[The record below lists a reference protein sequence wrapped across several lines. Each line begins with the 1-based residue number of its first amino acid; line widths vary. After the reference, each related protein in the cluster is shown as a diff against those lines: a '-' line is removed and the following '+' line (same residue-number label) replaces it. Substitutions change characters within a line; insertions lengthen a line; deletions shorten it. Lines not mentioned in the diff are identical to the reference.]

1 MDEAKFN
8 EIIDFAI
15 DREKEAVTFYRELQ
29 VMVQFEHQ
37 KEVFKEFESME
48 RGHIAILE
56 GVRSKGAANIVVADV
71 PNLKIADY
79 LVEPKATAEMTYQDI
94 LITAMKKEERAQE
107 LYGTLAAQAG
117 DAEAKTIFDKLAS
130 EEAKHK
136 LHFEVIYDDEIL
148 KED

>member
-1 MDEAKFN
+1 MDEAKFD
-8 EIIDFAI
+8 EIINFAV

-29 VMVQFEHQ
+29 AMAQFEHQ

-56 GVRSKGAANIVVADV
+56 GIRSRGTGGIVVANV
-71 PNLKIADY
+71 PDLKIADY
-79 LVEPKATAEMTYQDI
+79 LVEPKASAEMTYQDI
-94 LITAMKKEERAQE
+94 LITAMKKEERANA
-107 LYGTLAAQAG
+107 LYSDLAADAG
-117 DAEAKTIFDKLAS
+117 DGETKTIFEKLAS

-136 LHFEVIYDDEIL
+136 LHFETLYDDEIL